1 MVELNKKAMLEGGR
15 ASYAFESVKQQLS
28 KLKEAEQKEFR
39 SHIKKMPAMIQVNGL
54 GQTLAFYYAS
64 KKQMGLVYSIL
75 DIWVKERL
83 TYIKPE
89 RLPDQELVEWVIS
102 LPSPQYKVVTME
114 IMALLNWLRRFADG
128 MIKSDR

>member
-1 MVELNKKAMLEGGR
+1 
-15 ASYAFESVKQQLS
+15 
-28 KLKEAEQKEFR
+28 
-39 SHIKKMPAMIQVNGL
+39 MPAMIQVNGL